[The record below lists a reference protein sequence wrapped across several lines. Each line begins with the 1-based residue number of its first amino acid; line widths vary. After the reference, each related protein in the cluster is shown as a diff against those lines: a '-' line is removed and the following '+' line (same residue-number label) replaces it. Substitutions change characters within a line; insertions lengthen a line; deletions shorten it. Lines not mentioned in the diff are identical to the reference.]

1 MKKGGFYWAQMGL
14 TLLCC
19 AFLVVPVIQ
28 TVLTALMVNAFRGMS
43 SGFTAD
49 WLHKVL
55 TMYGDTIVRS
65 FYLALA
71 TLAVCAV
78 IGVPAAYAL
87 VKAGKARWA
96 AFIEESLVLPLSIPG
111 MAIGLGILLTWGGL
125 TWFRHSWLFLLAG
138 HAIFCLP
145 FMVRAVTAVLR
156 VVPLPEYEEAAATL
170 GAGTMRQF
178 WQIVVP
184 IAGPG
189 ILSGALQVLTLSIG
203 EFNISWMLQTPFTRT
218 LPVGLAD
225 SYASM
230 RIEIGSAYT
239 VVFFVLI
246 VPVLALMQKIPSF
259 MARMTQVHTVS
270 AEKKSD
276 TAMTRTPA
284 IVKPRTPLAEP
295 VSISLENCSKTFG
308 KTTVLQPFS
317 LHMPKGRKV
326 VLLGP
331 SGCGKTT
338 TLRLI
343 AGLES
348 PDPGGTVR
356 LGDND
361 VTRVPVEKRHIGMM
375 FQQYALFPHMTVA
388 ENVAYGLRIR
398 KMPKEESARVVG
410 DMLEMVRLSHL
421 SRRRISELSGG
432 QRQRVA
438 LARALATKPRVL
450 LLDEPLTALDA
461 LLRVSVREELDQIL
475 TSLGITTVIVTHDQD
490 EAMSMGDLIVVMKDG
505 RIEQMGSPRE
515 VYHSPATSF
524 VAGFVGGSNCLEGVL
539 DETALTLPGGAVIPS
554 NLLRPASGES
564 PLPGHGMVNAYFRP
578 DQARLAKDDL
588 ADAPGRIRGDV
599 ITAHFLGEKTR
610 LVVKVGEGEQESLI
624 KMELPSAETVCPG
637 MTIGI
642 DLAPE
647 SLMLFG
653 GC

>member
-1 MKKGGFYWAQMGL
+1 MKKNGFYWAQIGL

-19 AFLVVPVIQ
+19 AFLVVPIIQ
-28 TVLTALMVNAFRGMS
+28 TVLTSVTVNAFRGMS
-43 SGFTAD
+43 SGLTLE

-55 TMYGDTIVRS
+55 TMYGDTIIRS

-71 TLAVCAV
+71 TLVVCV
-78 IGVPAAYAL
+78 VVGVPAAYAL

-96 AFIEESLVLPLSIPG
+96 AFLEEALVLPLSIPG
-111 MAIGLGILLTWGGL
+111 LAIGLGILLTWGGL

-138 HAIFCLP
+138 HTIFCLP

-156 VVPLPEYEEAAATL
+156 VVPLSEYEEAAATL
-170 GAGTMRQF
+170 GAGTLQQF
-178 WQIVVP
+178 LHVVVP
-184 IAGPG
+184 VAGPG

-246 VPVLALMQKIPSF
+246 VTVLALMQKIPSF
-259 MARMTQVHTVS
+259 MARVTQTAAVTS
-270 AEKKSD
+270 KKSD
-276 TAMTRTPA
+276 TAMTSTSA
-284 IVKPRTPLAEP
+284 IVKPKTMLAEP

-308 KTTVLQPFS
+308 KTTVLPTFS
-317 LHMPKGRKV
+317 LHMPQGKKI

-343 AGLES
+343 AGLET
-348 PDPGGTVR
+348 PDPGGIVR
-356 LGDND
+356 LGEHD
-361 VTRVPVEKRHIGMM
+361 VTRVPVEKRHVGMM

-388 ENVAYGLRIR
+388 ENVGYGLRIR
-398 KMPKEESARVVG
+398 KTPKEEVATVVG
-410 DMLEMVRLSHL
+410 DMLDMVHLSHL
-421 SRRRISELSGG
+421 GRRRISELSGG

-438 LARALATKPRVL
+438 LARALAVKPRVL

-515 VYHSPATSF
+515 VYHSPATAF
-524 VAGFVGGSNCLEGVL
+524 VAGFVGGSNCLQGVL
-539 DETALTLPGGAVIPS
+539 DANALMLPGGAIIPVAD
-554 NLLRPASGES
+554 LRPVSDKA
-564 PLPGHGMVNAYFRP
+564 PLPGPGPVDAYFRP
-578 DQARLAKDDL
+578 DQAKLAKDD
-588 ADAPGRIRGDV
+588 ATNVPGRIRGNV

-610 LVVKVGEGEQESLI
+610 LVVEIGESGQLI
-624 KMELPSAETVCPG
+624 KVELPSSETVLPG
-637 MTIGI
+637 TSIGI
-642 DLAPE
+642 DLVPE
-647 SLMLFG
+647 SLMLFRG
-653 GC
+653 N

>member
-1 MKKGGFYWAQMGL
+1 MRKDGFYWAQMGL

-19 AFLVVPVIQ
+19 LFLVVPVIQ

-43 SGFTAD
+43 SGFTLQ
-49 WLHKVL
+49 WLYKVL
-55 TMYGDTIVRS
+55 TTYGDTIIRS
-65 FYLALA
+65 FYLAVA
-71 TLAVCAV
+71 TLAICAV

-87 VKAGKARWA
+87 VKAGKSRWA
-96 AFIEESLVLPLSIPG
+96 AFVEESLVLPLSIPG

-138 HAIFCLP
+138 HTIFCLP

-170 GAGTMRQF
+170 GAGTLLQF

-239 VVFFVLI
+239 VVFLVLI
-246 VPVLALMQKIPSF
+246 VPVLAMMQKIPSF
-259 MARMTQVHTVS
+259 MARMTQDTV
-270 AEKKSD
+270 KKSD
-276 TAMTRTPA
+276 TLMTRTPA
-284 IVKPRTPLAEP
+284 LVKPRALLAEP

-348 PDPGGTVR
+348 PDPGGKVL
-356 LGDND
+356 LGDDD

-398 KMPKEESARVVG
+398 KTPKEESAKVVG
-410 DMLEMVRLSHL
+410 DMLDMVHLSHL
-421 SRRRISELSGG
+421 AGRRISELSGG

-505 RIEQMGSPRE
+505 RIEQMGTPRE
-515 VYHSPATSF
+515 VYGSPATAF
-524 VAGFVGGSNCLEGVL
+524 VAGFVGGSNCLEGTL
-539 DETALTLPGGAVIPS
+539 DGESLRLPGGAVLPVS
-554 NLLRPASGES
+554 ALRPASENVA
-564 PLPGHGMVNAYFRP
+564 LPEQGTVEAYFRP
-578 DQARLAKDDL
+578 DQARLAKDGPDSK
-588 ADAPGRIRGDV
+588 PGRLWGDV

-610 LVVKVGEGEQESLI
+610 LVVKVGEEGEDSLI
-624 KMELPSAETVCPG
+624 KLELPSSETVVPG
-637 MTIGI
+637 ARIGI

-653 GC
+653 GR

>member
-28 TVLTALMVNAFRGMS
+28 TVMTSLMVNAFRGVS
-43 SGFTAD
+43 SGFTLA

-55 TMYGDTIVRS
+55 TLYGDTIIRS
-65 FYLALA
+65 FYIALA
-71 TLAVCAV
+71 TLVVCAI

-96 AFIEESLVLPLSIPG
+96 AFLEEALVLPLSIPG

-125 TWFRHSWLFLLAG
+125 TWFRHSWLFLLVG
-138 HAIFCLP
+138 HTIFCLP

-170 GAGTMRQF
+170 GADTLQQF

-230 RIEIGSAYT
+230 RLEIGSAYT
-239 VVFFVLI
+239 VVFLVLI
-246 VPVLALMQKIPSF
+246 VPVLAMMQKIPSF
-259 MARMTQVHTVS
+259 MARMTQTT
-270 AEKKSD
+270 AATAKKSD

-284 IVKPRTPLAEP
+284 IVKPKTKLAEP
-295 VSISLENCSKTFG
+295 LSISLENCSKTFG

-317 LHMPKGRKV
+317 LHMPKGKKV

-361 VTRVPVEKRHIGMM
+361 VTNVPVEKRHIGMM

-398 KMPKEESARVVG
+398 KTPKEETSRVVG
-410 DMLEMVRLSHL
+410 DMLEMVHLSHL

-515 VYHSPATSF
+515 IYRSPATAF

-539 DETALTLPGGAVIPS
+539 DQNSLTLPGGAVVPAS
-554 NLLRPASGES
+554 LLRAASAEA
-564 PLPGHGMVNAYFRP
+564 PLPESGPVNAYFRP
-578 DQARLAKDDL
+578 DQAKLAKDD
-588 ADAPGRIRGDV
+588 AANAPGRMRGDV

-624 KMELPSAETVCPG
+624 KMELPSAETVTPG

-642 DLAPE
+642 DLSPE

-653 GC
+653 GR